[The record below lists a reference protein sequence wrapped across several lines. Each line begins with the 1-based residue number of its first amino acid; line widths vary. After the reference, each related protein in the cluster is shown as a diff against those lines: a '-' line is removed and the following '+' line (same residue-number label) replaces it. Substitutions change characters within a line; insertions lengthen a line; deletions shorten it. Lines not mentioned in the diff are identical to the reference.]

1 MQATIHKIDK
11 LQGFTIY
18 HRIIFNIM
26 YKPIM
31 EYNLKKFN
39 CNTLLYA
46 LKLTQYCKSTL
57 LPLKTTQNKGIDK

>member
-31 EYNLKKFN
+31 EYNWKNLTV
-39 CNTLLYA
+39 TLY
-46 LKLTQYCKSTL
+46 YM
-57 LPLKTTQNKGIDK
+57 P